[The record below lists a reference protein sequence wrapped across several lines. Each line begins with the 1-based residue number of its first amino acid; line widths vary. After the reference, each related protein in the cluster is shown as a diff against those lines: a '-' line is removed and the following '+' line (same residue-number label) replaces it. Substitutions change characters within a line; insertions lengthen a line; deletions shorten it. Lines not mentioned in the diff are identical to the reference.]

1 MANVIRLG
9 SGGSSSM
16 EIKYLGVLKTTDTS
30 RWSWSKKVTL
40 NVKNLLPNDYNKLTI
55 DNFIIPKNLNVY
67 VYASQADYSD
77 KRALA
82 LKIGNP
88 TYDNKTGV
96 LSVSCS
102 QDGNRTQ
109 TQDFSIPVY
118 VVLGDVERT

>member
-1 MANVIRLG
+1 MAGANIVNLS
-9 SGGSSSM
+9 SGGKTI
-16 EIKYLGVLKTTDTS
+16 IKYLGVLKTTDTS
-30 RWSWSKKVTL
+30 RWSWSKSVTL

-55 DNFIIPKNLNVY
+55 DNFIIPKDLNVY
-67 VYASQADYSD
+67 IYAPQAAYAD

-88 TYDNKTGV
+88 TYNNETGV

-118 VVLGDVERT
+118 VVLGNVERV

>member
-118 VVLGDVERT
+118 VVLGNVERA